1 MLNMLKQKKSDILF
15 KICISLVLLFFL
27 YTVVITVLVLRKVEH
42 KDYNYTPA
50 QLSQAKTLL
59 QDEFYSSSSVL
70 SQQEYKYLL
79 DREIRVKPYILTRI
93 KIKED
98 GRTFPY
104 YRVIN
109 INPDVDGIEYCV
121 ILAHEMIHLKYM
133 IMEERFVEFTTF
145 KTLYESKNEHLHKA
159 GCYLGLGVLNDRYPE
174 QYNCKGEIIEYL
186 IGEQEC

>member
-1 MLNMLKQKKSDILF
+1 MNKLKQKTFDILF
-15 KICISLVLLFFL
+15 KICISIVLVFIV
-27 YTVVITVLVLRKVEH
+27 YMVVITVLVLRNVEH
-42 KDYNYTPA
+42 KDYDYTSA

-59 QDEFYSSSSVL
+59 QDEFYSSSSIL
-70 SQQEYKYLL
+70 SQQEYKSLL
-79 DREIRVKPYILTRI
+79 DSEIRVRPYILTRI

-98 GRTFPY
+98 GRTFPH

-109 INPDVDGIEYCV
+109 INPDIDGVEYCV

-133 IMEERFVEFTTF
+133 IMDERFVEFTTF
-145 KTLYESKNEHLHKA
+145 KTLYESKNEHLHRA